1 MITDMEPVA
10 RSRETR
16 QRALVYAIVASTES
30 HPTADWVYARAREA
44 MPRVSLGTVYRNLQR
59 LAADGRIRAIDAWG
73 KTTRWDA
80 DLSAHHHFVC
90 TGCGLIHDVP
100 KPEGED
106 ARLAASLRLPGFT
119 ITGHRLELEGLCR
132 SCAPGSG
139 GRRPR
144 VIARS
149 REDGSRSA
157 KRIRKEKPCPP

>member
-1 MITDMEPVA
+1 MERSA
-10 RSRETR
+10 RTRETR

-59 LAADGRIRAIDAWG
+59 LAAAGRIRAIDAWG

-90 TGCGLIHDVP
+90 VSCGSIRDVP

-106 ARLAASLRLPGFT
+106 ARFAASLRLPGFT
-119 ITGHRLELEGLCR
+119 ITGHRVELQGLCP
-132 SCAPGSG
+132 SCAGPA
-139 GRRPR
+139 RRRHPR
-144 VIARS
+144 VAARKREKLS
-149 REDGSRSA
+149 RPAR
-157 KRIRKEKPCPP
+157 